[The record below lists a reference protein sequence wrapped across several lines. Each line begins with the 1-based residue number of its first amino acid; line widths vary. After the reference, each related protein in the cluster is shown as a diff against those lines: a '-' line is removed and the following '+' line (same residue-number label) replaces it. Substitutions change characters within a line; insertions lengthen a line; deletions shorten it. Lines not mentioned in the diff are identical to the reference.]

1 MNLLALCGRKFSGKS
16 HIANWLDDST
26 VKVKGKRQELMPA
39 IRSFASPLKD
49 MLAVL
54 PIDDIEERLY
64 GKMKEDPDYKVLGGK
79 STRHAMVTLGTAWG
93 REMINPN
100 IWVDCMKAT
109 LLREEDEDPGKR
121 LFIIDDLRF
130 DNETAMVRSLGG
142 IIIAIRS
149 DAEAEAEAGTHISE
163 TLDIDKFYGLLNSKI
178 DNKEFIFNT
187 LSAVTPW
194 SFFQDAHQS

>member
-26 VKVKGKRQELMPA
+26 VKVKGRRQELIPS

-64 GKMKEDPDYKVLGGK
+64 GKMKEEPEHLVLGGQ
-79 STRHAMVTLGTAWG
+79 SMRHAMVTLGTEWG
-93 REMINPN
+93 RNLVNPN
-100 IWVDCMKAT
+100 IWIDCMKAS
-109 LLREEDEDPGKR
+109 LLKDEDEDPGKR

-130 DNETAMVRSLGG
+130 DNEAALVKSLGG
-142 IIIAIRS
+142 IVIAIRS
-149 DAEAEAEAGTHISE
+149 KGEAEAGTHASE

-178 DNKEFIFNT
+178 DNKEFILNT

-194 SFFQDAHQS
+194 SFFQDDNEG